1 VLWCPKSFSKVV
13 KLIFTQNLL
22 RHVQAPTLEVEG
34 CTVSEVLRVYF
45 VDYPQVQSYILDDQG
60 AVRKHV
66 TIFLNGDMISDPTE
80 QSDGVT
86 AGDEVF
92 VAQALSG
99 G

>member
-1 VLWCPKSFSKVV
+1 MA

-22 RHVQAPTLEVEG
+22 RHVQAPSIEVAG
-34 CTVSEVLRVYF
+34 FTVREVLHAYF
-45 VDYPQVQSYILDDQG
+45 ADYPQVQSYILDDQG
-60 AVRKHV
+60 GVRKHV
-66 TIFLNGDMISDPTE
+66 TVFLNGAMISDRIK
-80 QSDGVT
+80 QSDTVS

>member
-1 VLWCPKSFSKVV
+1 MA

-22 RHVQAPTLEVEG
+22 RHVQAPTLEVDG
-34 CTVSEVLRVYF
+34 CTVREVLRAYF
-45 VDYPQVQSYILDDQG
+45 LDYPQVQSYILDDQG
-60 AVRKHV
+60 CVRKHV
-66 TIFLNGDMISDPTE
+66 TIFLNGDMISDPVE
-80 QSDGVT
+80 QSDGVS

>member
-1 VLWCPKSFSKVV
+1 MV

-22 RHVQAPTLEVEG
+22 RHVQAPSLEVEG
-34 CTVSEVLRVYF
+34 CTVGEVLHAYF

-60 AVRKHV
+60 SVRKHV
-66 TIFLNGDMISDPTE
+66 TIFLNGDMISDPTT

-86 AGDEVF
+86 TGDEVF

>member
-1 VLWCPKSFSKVV
+1 MA

-22 RHVQAPTLEVEG
+22 RHVQAPSSKVRG
-34 CTVSEVLRVYF
+34 CTVREVLRAYF
-45 VDYPQVQSYILDDQG
+45 EDYPQVQSYILDDQG
-60 AVRKHV
+60 SVRKHV
-66 TIFLNGDMISDPTE
+66 TIFLNGDMISDPVE

-92 VAQALSG
+92 IAQALSG